1 VGSNSWGGHVWI
13 ALMLALAAAMLS
25 DPRRGDTYQEMT
37 AMLVSIEP
45 TAYEL
50 TEAIADAP
58 QSVVPP

>member
-1 VGSNSWGGHVWI
+1 
-13 ALMLALAAAMLS
+13 MLALAAAMLS